1 MELTSLQESAEWSV
15 PVLLVAL
22 QFILKLFVGE
32 KVGRLAT
39 WKQLLQ
45 NPVDIA
51 FVSLSFLAS
60 IIIADK
66 ERAGG
71 VFVISLLYM
80 LLLLIS
86 IIIWK
91 YSPKT
96 MAGAGNALK
105 LLILN
110 YLITLPML
118 VYSITLLGAA

>member
-1 MELTSLQESAEWSV
+1 M
-15 PVLLVAL
+15 
-22 QFILKLFVGE
+22 
-32 KVGRLAT
+32 
-39 WKQLLQ
+39 LQ